1 MSNHFKQRLTIWLNN
16 QRLRVGS
23 ITQWLNS
30 LNLGVRAKNV
40 GVWIWKVM
48 GSSHFANLLSFATL
62 AVTIYLTLY
71 VFSYANKQEEARVDV
86 SVSISPERIPLDPK
100 DYSGITENEWMISL
114 NIHNFGPSDV
124 VTSALFIQT
133 SLIPDIELIG
143 FDQKDWR
150 AMASQPSWN
159 NPPST
164 PFPSSNGNHVVV
176 MDNFESGDNYS
187 VQLIFRIT
195 GSRNIELL
203 NKWNEL
209 GLKKVPDPR
218 GGGYWFDRSEI
229 DQEKYLELL
238 RYFITRFSIT
248 GSKVYVTGDKP

>member
-1 MSNHFKQRLTIWLNN
+1 MKNRFKQRFVFWFNN
-16 QRLRVGS
+16 QKMRVTRL
-23 ITQWLNS
+23 IQWIKS
-30 LNLGVRAKNV
+30 LNLSVRAKAI
-40 GVWIWKVM
+40 GFWIWKAL
-48 GSSHFANLLSFATL
+48 GSSHFANVLSFATL

-71 VFSYANKQEEARVDV
+71 VFSYANKQEEARLDV
-86 SVSISPERIPLDPK
+86 SVNISPERIPLDPK

-164 PFPSSNGNHVVV
+164 PFPSPNGNHVVV

-248 GSKVYVTGDKP
+248 GSKVYVTGDRP